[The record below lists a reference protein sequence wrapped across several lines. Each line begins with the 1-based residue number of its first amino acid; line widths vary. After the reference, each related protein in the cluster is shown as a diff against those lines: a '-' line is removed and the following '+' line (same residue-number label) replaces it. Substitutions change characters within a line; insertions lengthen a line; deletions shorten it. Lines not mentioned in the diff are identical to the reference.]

1 MIRFPIKLMTN
12 PDPNTRKR
20 VQSSDLAGYLT
31 LVNPSKTCSDPA
43 ATLLKPACLVSS
55 QSVES
60 FLFLKKPFH
69 FTHTPRRENLFSFSA
84 FQLQVGGQ
92 RMRLDGFARVPAKG
106 GEETARWTET
116 EKRVIIR
123 TSSLVIG
130 KPAFGGALSWSRVKE
145 WPRSDTTALW
155 FHFHNQ
161 LMESP

>member
-1 MIRFPIKLMTN
+1 MTN

-20 VQSSDLAGYLT
+20 VQSSDLAGLNIRVKHALT
-31 LVNPSKTCSDPA
+31 QQPPFLNPHVWFLPSQWKA
-43 ATLLKPACLVSS
+43 LKKKNK
-55 QSVES
+55 Q
-60 FLFLKKPFH
+60 KKPFH

-130 KPAFGGALSWSRVKE
+130 KPAFGGALS
-145 WPRSDTTALW
+145 
-155 FHFHNQ
+155 
-161 LMESP
+161 